1 MDLDK
6 IPLFKA
12 LSRRMAWLSER
23 QQVLAGNVANADTP
37 NYRSRDLK
45 PPTFAELVGRSSSAQ
60 LHLAATQPAHLT
72 GTTKA
77 SSFHQEVDKSTQL
90 SPSGNGVVLEDQMLK
105 VSAPANACQVTTSLY
120 KQHISMLKTVLG
132 RGP

>member
-12 LSRRMAWLSER
+12 LSQRMAWLSER
-23 QQVLAGNVANADTP
+23 QQVLAQNVANADTP
-37 NYRSRDLK
+37 NYRARDLK
-45 PPTFAELVGRSSSAQ
+45 APTFAELVGHASSQ
-60 LHLAATQPAHLT
+60 LRLAATQPAHLT
-72 GTTKA
+72 GTTTA
-77 SSFHQEVDKSTQL
+77 SSFHQEVDKAAQL

-105 VSAPANACQVTTSLY
+105 VSGTANDFSVTTSLY
-120 KQHISMLKTVLG
+120 KQHVAMLKTVLS